1 MSDLEDLLLA
11 QIHAA
16 ELPEPVRELRFHP
29 PRKWRLDF
37 SWPDKKVAVEVE
49 GGLYARRKDGSIGG
63 GHQSPSGF
71 ANNIEKYNALAL
83 DGWLL
88 LRFTRAM
95 IEDGTAIETLETV
108 LTGGLAY

>member
-1 MSDLEDLLLA
+1 MSDLEDTLLC

-16 ELPEPVRELRFHP
+16 ELPEPVRELVFHKPRRWRF
-29 PRKWRLDF
+29 DF
-37 SWPDKKVAVEVE
+37 SWVDKKVAAECE
-49 GGLYARRKDGSIGG
+49 GGTRSGG
-63 GHQSPSGF
+63 RHVRGTGYE
-71 ANNIEKYNALAL
+71 ADCEKYNAAAL

-108 LTGGLAY
+108 LKGGLAY